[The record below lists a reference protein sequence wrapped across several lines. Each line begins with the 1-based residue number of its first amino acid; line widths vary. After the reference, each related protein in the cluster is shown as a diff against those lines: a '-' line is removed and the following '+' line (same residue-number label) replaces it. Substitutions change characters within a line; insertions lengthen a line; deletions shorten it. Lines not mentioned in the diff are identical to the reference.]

1 MKLKR
6 GCLVDDNK
14 SHHTF
19 CSYQSGRWTSGS
31 QRMVLRPAAATS
43 SGNLLEMQMLRLHP
57 ALLNQNPEIHILTI
71 YPKEDDAQRSLRTT
85 DPDRITSKL
94 F

>member
-1 MKLKR
+1 M
-6 GCLVDDNK
+6 GCLVDENK
-14 SHHTF
+14 SYHTS
-19 CSYQSGRWTSGS
+19 CSYQSGAWTSGS
-31 QRMVLRPAAATS
+31 QRMVLRLAVATS

-71 YPKEDDAQRSLRTT
+71 SPKDADAQRSLRTT
-85 DPDRITSKL
+85 DSDRITSKL